1 MSLSWDCLK
10 SEKNLIILST
20 IIGLVIGLIYA
31 HDRVCF
37 SKEWFADIL
46 SSLTVTYIIFGVY
59 MRYLVADSR
68 EKTGK
73 TTKNIESVLTD
84 TSEKMIRN
92 FRQITYD
99 AEIRHYR
106 TMLGANRTQLPNIWH
121 YKLRFESE
129 DRLHIEVH
137 DGTPGATRT
146 DNCIIRVRGFTEE
159 NHGGFMN
166 RYYLAEVE
174 RVLGSSD
181 PTSPI
186 FTVGQV
192 VACCW
197 LNSSQKISLSV
208 TDMPGGPAPVF
219 DFTITGVP
227 GHVTFLGTPPMASAV
242 TPTPRL
248 IDEIRGR
255 S

>member
-1 MSLSWDCLK
+1 MNWGWMK
-10 SEKNLIILST
+10 SEKKLIIFST
-20 IIGLVIGLIYA
+20 VAGILVGLYYA
-31 HDRVCF
+31 NDQVYF
-37 SKEWFADIL
+37 SKEWFAAVL
-46 SSLTVTYIIFGVY
+46 STVTVVSIISGVY
-59 MRYLVADSR
+59 VRYLVADSR
-68 EKTGK
+68 EKSGK
-73 TTKNIESVLTD
+73 TTKNIESVLAD
-84 TSEKMIRN
+84 TSEKMVRN

-99 AEIRHYR
+99 AEMRHYR
-106 TMLGANRTQLPNIWH
+106 TMLGASRTQLPNVWH

-137 DGTPGATRT
+137 DAAPGATRT
-146 DNCIIRVRGFTEE
+146 DNCIVRVRGFTEE

-174 RVLGSSD
+174 SVLGSSD
-181 PTSPI
+181 PTAPI
-186 FTVGQV
+186 FTAGQV

-197 LNSSQKISLSV
+197 LNSSQKISLAV

-248 IDEIRGR
+248 VDEIRGR
-255 S
+255 P

>member
-20 IIGLVIGLIYA
+20 VIGLVIGLFYA
-31 HDRVCF
+31 SDQVF
-37 SKEWFADIL
+37 PSKDWFAAVF
-46 SSLTVTYIIFGVY
+46 STLTVVSIISGVY
-59 MRYLVADSR
+59 VRYLVADNR
-68 EKTGK
+68 EKSGK
-73 TTKNIESVLTD
+73 TTKNIETVLTD
-84 TSEKMIRN
+84 TSDKMVRN

-99 AEIRHYR
+99 AEMKHCR
-106 TMLGANRTQLPNIWH
+106 TMLGASQTQLPNIWH

-166 RYYLAEVE
+166 RYYLAEIE
-174 RVLGSSD
+174 SVLGSSD
-181 PTSPI
+181 STAPI
-186 FTVGQV
+186 FTAGQV

-197 LNSSQKISLSV
+197 LNSGQKISLAV

-227 GHVTFLGTPPMASAV
+227 GHVTFLGTPPMASTV

-255 S
+255 P